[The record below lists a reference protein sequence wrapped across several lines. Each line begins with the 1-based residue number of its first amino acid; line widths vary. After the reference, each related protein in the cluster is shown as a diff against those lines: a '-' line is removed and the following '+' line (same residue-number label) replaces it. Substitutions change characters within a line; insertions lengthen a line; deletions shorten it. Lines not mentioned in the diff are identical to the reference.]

1 MYRTNKV
8 FGGHSQIRPWRLED
22 ADTTSRRAAK
32 SGMRKWSGGKFL
44 LAVFLVCVFSIGLQ
58 PDAAIAADHK
68 DTECREVADSLP
80 PPSSMLLRDY
90 ETVLYRWLF
99 CRQYASARWSHDK
112 AVRDTGPF
120 IDGLNYG
127 THPAVK
133 IYYSP
138 SVISWLNGGRKGSIP
153 DGAVIVKEMYNPP
166 AAIYDEMY
174 RGLLRQQGG
183 DGPTTQ
189 QAYDKL
195 LKPLLIAWTVMI
207 RDKNGSKDGWFWAVP
222 KNEQTLQKMYETN
235 LTVNYQNPGVAKFGE
250 YVCLRCHS
258 SAETNFT
265 FSAADNVAGFPGE
278 PLRFRV
284 DESWR
289 SESYITNLP
298 NWKAIENARN
308 SAGVEAQFPLEKA
321 ETPRLAQSRPSIT
334 GHQAPP
340 PLANAIKNIRVIN
353 KAFVDAF
360 SGTGMKTSVAA
371 AAFPAEYADHAIPGP
386 ANPSNQTDTGQYE
399 YITSD
404 TCVGC
409 HGGLGGAPSGVTMF
423 LKTGLAY
430 GDGYNVSEY
439 GEWRWSP
446 MGLAGRDPIFHAQ
459 IESEMILL
467 RRDAEKTPSPL
478 KGPLA
483 ATQQAVIDTCTRCH
497 GAMGRRQ
504 LKIDAEEKRTLPQ
517 GGTLNPHFNLGYFSL
532 VERLSK
538 DDPIPDAPTGGV
550 NPPISYG
557 DGEFYQYHRY
567 GALAREGVS
576 CTICHR
582 ISGPTDDEV
591 AEWTKEITAREPTW
605 LGKDLPYGVGSMAFQ
620 FMNYSTGRYKRN
632 DADELYGPFE
642 KVATKPME
650 HALGITPKAAPPASG
665 AIVPPGRQ
673 GPAPFTADSQMCGT
687 CHTINLP
694 NIGQKVAAKNVLNAT
709 SPDSPFAQYNHSIE
723 QATFAEW
730 QNSAFGPGLDNRPK
744 STFKS
749 CQDCHMPGGF
759 RTLDGSIKIDQLVTE
774 IATIQDTTYPEA
786 EFELPAE
793 QIEVPARDNYRRHEL
808 VGLNVFMLEMARQFP
823 DIIGV
828 SLKDNLMTYADT
840 GSQLA
845 IDNMVRQARETTV
858 AISVE
863 NISTTDNRL
872 EATVAV
878 ENLTGHRFPSGV
890 AFRRA
895 FLEFQVLQD
904 GKPIWVSGRT
914 NAAGL
919 ILGADGQPLRTEFL
933 NSPSDGNRFANYQ
946 PHYQTITEQD
956 QVQIYEILELDGY
969 PQANRTFPTTQG
981 DALPQFTTSFV
992 HRVHEVKDNR
1002 LLPKGWVP
1010 SKAFAAQGEIMQTF
1024 MEATDPQ
1031 GVSVVGGAPEIGK
1044 QPMPNGALA
1053 NGQYAP
1059 DPNYIATDIGTDRL
1073 KYIVTLPPGIDT
1085 SRLSVKAT
1093 MYSQSL
1099 TPAWLFQRF
1108 TQAAQAKAQGFK
1120 TPSTDRLYHIATRLK
1135 VAGTA
1140 IEDWKLPLV
1149 SVERPVPKLDD

>member
-1 MYRTNKV
+1 MHHTNKV
-8 FGGHSQIRPWRLED
+8 FI
-22 ADTTSRRAAK
+22 AA
-32 SGMRKWSGGKFL
+32 
-44 LAVFLVCVFSIGLQ
+44 FLVCVFAIGFR
-58 PDAAIAADHK
+58 PSDAVAAGQ
-68 DTECREVADSLP
+68 EAAVCRDVADTLP

-90 ETVLYRWLF
+90 ERILYRWLF
-99 CRQYASARWSHDK
+99 CRQYAKSDWSRDK

-138 SVISWLNGGRKGSIP
+138 EVMLWLNKGRKGSIP

-166 AAIYDEMY
+166 AAIYDGMY
-174 RGLLRQQGG
+174 RGLLRQRG
-183 DGPTTQ
+183 DDRPKAQ
-189 QAYDKL
+189 KAFDEL
-195 LKPLLIAWTVMI
+195 LKPLVIAWTVMI

-222 KNEQTLQKMYETN
+222 KDAGTLQEMYKAN
-235 LTVNYQNPGVAKFGE
+235 LTVDYKTPGVAKFGE

-265 FSAADNVAGFPGE
+265 FSALDNIAGLPGE

-289 SESYITNLP
+289 SKSYITKLP
-298 NWKAIENARN
+298 NWMAIEKARN
-308 SAGVEAQFPLEKA
+308 FAGVEAQFPLQKT
-321 ETPRLAQSRPSIT
+321 ETPRLEQNRPSLT

-340 PLANAIKNIRVIN
+340 PAAHPGEKKEVKEIN
-353 KAFVDAF
+353 EAFVTAFRSTGMTAPAPAKAF
-360 SGTGMKTSVAA
+360 
-371 AAFPAEYADHAIPGP
+371 PPEYADHAIPGP
-386 ANPSNQTDTGQYE
+386 DEPSNRTDTGRYE

-423 LKTGLAY
+423 LKTGTKY

-467 RRDAEKTPSPL
+467 RRDSEKKPSPL

-483 ATQQAVIDTCTRCH
+483 ETQQAVIDTCTRCH
-497 GAMGRRQ
+497 GAMGQRQ
-504 LKIDAEEKRTLPQ
+504 LKIDAAEKRTLPN
-517 GGTLNPHFNLGYFSL
+517 GGKLNPHFNLGYFSL
-532 VERLSK
+532 AERLSK
-538 DDPIPDAPTGGV
+538 EDPIPTSPTGGV

-582 ISGPTDDEV
+582 ITGPTDEEV
-591 AEWTKEITAREPTW
+591 SVWEKKINDTEPTW
-605 LGKDLPYGVGSMAFQ
+605 LKEGLPKGGGSMAFQ
-620 FMNYSTGRYKRN
+620 FMNNSTGRYKRN
-632 DADELYGPFE
+632 DADELFGPFA
-642 KVATKPME
+642 KVATKPMQ

-665 AIVPPGRQ
+665 AVVPPGRQ

-694 NIGQKVAAKNVLNAT
+694 NIGQKVAPNNVLNAT
-709 SPDSPFAQYNHSIE
+709 SPDSAFAKYNHSIE

-730 QNSAFGPGLDNRPK
+730 QNSDFGPGLDNKPK
-744 STFKS
+744 VTFKS

-759 RTLDGSIKIDQLVTE
+759 STLDGSIKIDQLVTE

-786 EFELPAE
+786 EFELPPE
-793 QIEVPARDNYRRHEL
+793 EIEVPARDNYRRHEL

-823 DIIGV
+823 EIVGV
-828 SLKDNLMTYADT
+828 SLKDNVMTYADT

-845 IDNMVRQARETTV
+845 IDNMVRQAREATV
-858 AISVE
+858 AISIE
-863 NISTTDNRL
+863 SASIKDNQL
-872 EATVAV
+872 EATIAI

-895 FLEFQVLQD
+895 FLEFQVLED

-914 NAAGL
+914 NAAG
-919 ILGADGQPLRTEFL
+919 IIVGADSQPLRTEFL

-946 PHYQTITEQD
+946 PHYQEITAQD

-969 PQANRTFPTTQG
+969 PQANRTFPTTTG
-981 DALPQFTTSFV
+981 GGLPQFTTSFV

-1010 SKAFAAQGEIMQTF
+1010 SKTFEPQGEIMRTF

-1031 GVSVVGGAPEIGK
+1031 GVSVIGGRPQIGK
-1044 QPMPNGALA
+1044 QPMPNGALD
-1053 NGQYAP
+1053 NGEYTP
-1059 DPNYIATDIGTDRL
+1059 DPNYVSTDIGTDTL
-1073 KYIVTLPPGIDT
+1073 KYVVTLPYGVDT

-1099 TPAWLFQRF
+1099 TPAWLYQRF
-1108 TQAAQAKAQGFK
+1108 SQAAQAKSQGFK
-1120 TPSTDRLYHIATRLK
+1120 TPSTDRLYRIATRLK
-1135 VAGTA
+1135 VDGTA
-1140 IEDWKLPLV
+1140 IENWKLPLM
-1149 SVERPVPKLDD
+1149 SVERFVPKPGD

>member
-1 MYRTNKV
+1 MYRMNRIIIAAFLICV
-8 FGGHSQIRPWRLED
+8 FAIGFRPGDAVAAGQEANVCREA
-22 ADTTSRRAAK
+22 ADT
-32 SGMRKWSGGKFL
+32 
-44 LAVFLVCVFSIGLQ
+44 
-58 PDAAIAADHK
+58 
-68 DTECREVADSLP
+68 LP

-90 ETVLYRWLF
+90 ERILYRWLF
-99 CRQYASARWSHDK
+99 CRHYAKSGWPRDK

-120 IDGLNYG
+120 IGGMNYG

-138 SVISWLNGGRKGSIP
+138 KVMAWLKESRKGSIP
-153 DGAVIVKEMYNPP
+153 DGAIIVKEMYSPP
-166 AAIYDEMY
+166 AAIYGEMY
-174 RGLLRQQGG
+174 RGLQRQNG
-183 DGPTTQ
+183 DDQSKTQ
-189 QAYDKL
+189 KAFDKL
-195 LKPLLIAWTVMI
+195 LKPLLTAWTVMV
-207 RDKNGSKDGWFWAVP
+207 RDKNGSKDGWFWANP
-222 KNEQTLQKMYETN
+222 GNADSLQAMYDAN
-235 LTVNYQNPGVAKFGE
+235 LTANYKKPVAAMFGE
-250 YVCLRCHS
+250 YGCLRCHS

-265 FSAADNVAGFPGE
+265 FSALGNIAGSPGK

-289 SESYITNLP
+289 SENYLTELH
-298 NWKAIENARN
+298 NWKAIEKARN
-308 SAGVEAQFPLEKA
+308 IAGVEAQFPLQKT
-321 ETPRLAQSRPSIT
+321 ETPRLEQVLPSIT
-334 GHQAPP
+334 EHQAPP
-340 PLANAIKNIRVIN
+340 PATPSSEKKQIN
-353 KAFVDAF
+353 KAFVKAF
-360 SGTGMKTSVAA
+360 SSSGMNAPAPAK
-371 AAFPAEYADHAIPGP
+371 AFPPEYADHAIPGP
-386 ANPSNQTDTGQYE
+386 DEPSNRTDTGRYE

-409 HGGLGGAPSGVTMF
+409 HGGLGGAPFGVTMF
-423 LKTGLAY
+423 LKTGTAY

-467 RRDAEKTPSPL
+467 RRDSEKKPSPL

-483 ATQQAVIDTCTRCH
+483 ATQQAVIDTCMRCH
-497 GAMGRRQ
+497 GAMGQRQ
-504 LKIDAEEKRTLPQ
+504 LKIDTEEKRPLPN
-517 GGTLNPHFNLGYFSL
+517 GGKLNPHFNLDYFSL

-538 DDPIPDAPTGGV
+538 DDPIPVAPIGGV

-576 CTICHR
+576 CAICHR
-582 ISGPTDDEV
+582 ITGPTDDEV
-591 AEWTKEITAREPTW
+591 SVWEKKIKDSEPTW
-605 LGKDLPYGVGSMAFQ
+605 LGNYLPYGIGSMAFQ
-620 FMNYSTGRYKRN
+620 FMNNSTGRYKRN
-632 DADELYGPFE
+632 NANELYGPFA
-642 KVATKPME
+642 KVATKPMQ
-650 HALGITPKAAPPASG
+650 HALGITPKAAPPG
-665 AIVPPGRQ
+665 AGAVVPPGRK

-694 NIGQKVAAKNVLNAT
+694 NIGQKVVPNNVLNAT
-709 SPDSPFAQYNHSIE
+709 SPNSAFGEYNHSIE

-730 QNSAFGPGLDNRPK
+730 QNSDFGPGLDNKPK
-744 STFKS
+744 ATFKS

-774 IATIQDTTYPEA
+774 IATIQDTTYPEV
-786 EFELPAE
+786 EFELPME
-793 QIEVPARDNYRRHEL
+793 EIEVPTRDNYRRHEL

-823 DIIGV
+823 EIIGV
-828 SLKDNLMTYADT
+828 SLKDNVMTSADT

-845 IDNMVRQARETTV
+845 IDNMVRQAREATV

-863 NISTTDNRL
+863 SASINGNQL
-872 EATVAV
+872 EATIEV

-895 FLEFQVLQD
+895 FLEFQVLED

-919 ILGADGQPLRTEFL
+919 LVGADGKPLHTEFL
-933 NSPSDGNRFANYQ
+933 NKPSDGNRFADYQ
-946 PHYQTITEQD
+946 PHYQKITAQD

-969 PQANRTFPTTQG
+969 PQNNRIFPKTPS
-981 DALPQFTTSFV
+981 DDLPLFTTSFV

-1010 SKAFAAQGEIMQTF
+1010 SEQFKAQGEIMRTF
-1024 MEATDPQ
+1024 MKATDPK

-1044 QPMPNGALA
+1044 RPMPNGALE
-1053 NGQYAP
+1053 NGRYLA
-1059 DPNYIATDIGTDRL
+1059 DPNYVSTDIGTDTL
-1073 KYIVTLPPGIDT
+1073 NYVVTLPPGVDT

-1099 TPAWLFQRF
+1099 SPAWLYQRF

-1120 TPSTDRLYHIATRLK
+1120 TPSTDRLYRIATRLK
-1135 VAGTA
+1135 VEGTA
-1140 IEDWKLPLV
+1140 IENWKLPLA
-1149 SVERPVPKLDD
+1149 SVERPVPKSGD